1 MSSLSLP
8 QIRSRGYADALAG
21 KPRQLLGLTGEEI
34 VWYLIGYTSACV
46 GFSK

>member
-1 MSSLSLP
+1 MTDTLQ

-34 VWYLIGYTSACV
+34 VWYLFGYASAKV
-46 GFSK
+46 GLSR